1 MIALERGR
9 RQGGHDHQ
17 IGPRTHFW
25 HWNSFCGSN
34 LSWMSFNF
42 ARPSVPHVISC
53 TETHFSSRSA
63 CARWGGQKAE
73 WSSLSGP
80 NESLPM
86 WLYSVP
92 PRSFPFG
99 ASG

>member
-1 MIALERGR
+1 MVALERGR
-9 RQGGHDHQ
+9 RQGGHNHQ
-17 IGPRTHFW
+17 MGPRTHFW

-63 CARWGGQKAE
+63 CVKCSGQKIE
-73 WSSLSGP
+73 WS
-80 NESLPM
+80 
-86 WLYSVP
+86 
-92 PRSFPFG
+92 
-99 ASG
+99 A